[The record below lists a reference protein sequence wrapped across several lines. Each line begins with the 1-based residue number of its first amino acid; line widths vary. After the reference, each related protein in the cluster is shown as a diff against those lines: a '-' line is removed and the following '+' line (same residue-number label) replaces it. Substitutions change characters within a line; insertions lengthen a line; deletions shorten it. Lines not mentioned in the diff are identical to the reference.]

1 MDTTV
6 FTCEVGIIAVAVEV
20 VYAVDVVGGVT
31 LTDIIVEKVVVA
43 EDEII
48 VGVVVRAELV
58 NVESAVAVAVKEA
71 EIEERTDAEL
81 VELTTVFVVVVDS
94 IED

>member
-58 NVESAVAVAVKEA
+58 NVESAVVVAVKEA